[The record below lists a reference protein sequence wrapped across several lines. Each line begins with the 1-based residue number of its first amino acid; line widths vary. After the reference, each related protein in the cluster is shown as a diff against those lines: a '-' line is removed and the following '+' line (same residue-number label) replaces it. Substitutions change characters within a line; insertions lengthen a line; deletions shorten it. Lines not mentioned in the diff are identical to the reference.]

1 MTDRADYRE
10 SYIVICRDD
19 GTEDCPGAYVL
30 ATRRVFADLAT
41 AEHYASGVAAGRTP
55 IVVAGRWHQLRF

>member
-1 MTDRADYRE
+1 VSDDYRE
-10 SYIVICRDD
+10 GYVIICRDD

-41 AEHYASGVAAGRTP
+41 AEHHASTIATRRKP
-55 IVVAGRWHQLRF
+55 IIVAGRWHQLRFGL